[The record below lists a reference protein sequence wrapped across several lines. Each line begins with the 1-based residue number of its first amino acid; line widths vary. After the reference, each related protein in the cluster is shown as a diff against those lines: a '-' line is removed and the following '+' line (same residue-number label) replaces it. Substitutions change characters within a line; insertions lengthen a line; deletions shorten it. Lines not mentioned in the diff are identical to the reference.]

1 MVIGP
6 NRLIIDGFSSFSVKF
21 PLSKFVWFDGKYVTL
36 DKAKVPVT
44 THAIHYG
51 TSVFEGIRAYWNS
64 KNLFVFRLEDHMKR
78 FRNSGK
84 FYSISLNF
92 TNKQI
97 ENAIIN
103 LCKKNNI
110 KKTCYIRPFYFVG
123 DYGINLHVTEKAP
136 TNVAIFMF
144 PFGDLFNKKG
154 ITAGV
159 SSWRKFSVS
168 STPPQ
173 AKMGGNYL
181 NSILATQEA
190 KRNGYDEAILLD
202 KLGNVSE
209 APGENIFIVKDDEI
223 ITPPLSSSALAG
235 ITRDSIFELAEDRG
249 YKVVIR
255 EITRSELY
263 IADEVFLSGT
273 AAEITPIIRI
283 DQNIVGNGKTG
294 IITSELIADYT
305 DVVMN
310 RNKKYSEWLTPV
322 Y

>member
-6 NRLIIDGFSSFSVKF
+6 NRLIIDDFSSFSVKF

-103 LCKKNNI
+103 LCKKNNM

-209 APGENIFIVKDDEI
+209 APGENIFVVKDDEI

-235 ITRDSIFELAEDRG
+235 ITRDSICELAKDRG

-273 AAEITPIIRI
+273 AAEIIPIIRI
-283 DQNIVGNGKTG
+283 DQNITGNGKIG
-294 IITSELIADYT
+294 IITSELRADYT

>member
-1 MVIGP
+1 M
-6 NRLIIDGFSSFSVKF
+6 KF
-21 PLSKFVWFDGKYVTL
+21 PLSKFVWLDGKYVTL

-51 TSVFEGIRAYWNS
+51 TSIFEGIRAYWNS
-64 KNLFVFRLEDHMKR
+64 KNLFLFRLEDHMKR

-103 LCKKNNI
+103 LCKKNNM
-110 KKTCYIRPFYFVG
+110 KKSCYIRPFYFVG

-235 ITRDSIFELAEDRG
+235 ITRDSIFELAKDRG

-273 AAEITPIIRI
+273 AAEIIPIIRI
-283 DQNIVGNGKTG
+283 DQNIIGNGKVG
-294 IITSELIADYT
+294 IITRKLISDYT

>member
-1 MVIGP
+1 M
-6 NRLIIDGFSSFSVKF
+6 KF
-21 PLSKFVWFDGKYVTL
+21 PLSKFVWLDGKYVTL

-51 TSVFEGIRAYWNS
+51 TSIFEGIRAYWNS

-103 LCKKNNI
+103 LCKKNNM

-154 ITAGV
+154 VTAGV
-159 SSWRKFSVS
+159 SSWRKFSVL

-190 KRNGYDEAILLD
+190 KRNRYDEAILLD

-273 AAEITPIIRI
+273 AAEIVPIVRI
-283 DQNIVGNGKTG
+283 DQNIIGNGKVG
-294 IITSELIADYT
+294 IITSELTSDYT

>member
-1 MVIGP
+1 M
-6 NRLIIDGFSSFSVKF
+6 KF
-21 PLSKFVWFDGKYVTL
+21 PLSKFVWLDGKYVTL

-51 TSVFEGIRAYWNS
+51 TSIFEGIRAYWNS

-103 LCKKNNI
+103 LCKKNNM

-154 ITAGV
+154 VTAGV
-159 SSWRKFSVS
+159 SSWRKFSVL

-273 AAEITPIIRI
+273 AAEIIPIVRI
-283 DQNIVGNGKTG
+283 DQNIIGNGKVG
-294 IITSELIADYT
+294 IITSELISDYT